1 MLQTK
6 MMSMWRLTGLS
17 YKQAAIS
24 LRQLT
29 SSPAWRSTQDD
40 SSTANS
46 FRLEKYIPA
55 PSPPVLR
62 QSFFVREIILT
73 RRPLTF
79 FFNLIAI
86 KLGFQPPEKRA
97 EIIERTGNHP
107 CWLTL
112 DPSHHCWPPPVP
124 YHPSWPPLDPY
135 HPCWPPP
142 VPYHPWGPLLLYG

>member
-62 QSFFVREIILT
+62 QSFFVRGIYFNQK
-73 RRPLTF
+73 TF
-79 FFNLIAI
+79 NVFFNLIAI

-107 CWLTL
+107 C
-112 DPSHHCWPPPVP
+112 
-124 YHPSWPPLDPY
+124 
-135 HPCWPPP
+135 
-142 VPYHPWGPLLLYG
+142 